1 MHIYL
6 CVCRHARSHLVG
18 HLTNPLVVRVS
29 RALCLTRA
37 SSHIRMCVPTC
48 PRHTRVPD
56 KTRLVGS
63 LNALCLTKIHL
74 IGTMS
79 LGVPTC
85 RVLSGTLARHI
96 GWNLGQTHWLESWTS
111 QISLSGIPTCC
122 VLFSVIYVWP
132 HLVCVPDT
140 SESCQSWY
148 LLLSMSL
155 GVPTCMTCSQT
166 QQQWC
171 GLLCWHY
178 GWNQCSWWWCWS
190 HVVYTCGGVCLAVS
204 KSISLGVLCV
214 WQWVN
219 PFR

>member
-1 MHIYL
+1 MWLFSHMHIYL

-85 RVLSGTLARHI
+85 PVLSGTLARHI
-96 GWNLGQTHWLESWTS
+96 GWNLGPVKSVCQGSRLVVYSSRSYMSGHILCVYLTHLN
-111 QISLSGIPTCC
+111 PA
-122 VLFSVIYVWP
+122 
-132 HLVCVPDT
+132 
-140 SESCQSWY
+140 
-148 LLLSMSL
+148 SL
-155 GVPTCMTCSQT
+155 GTCYF
-166 QQQWC
+166 
-171 GLLCWHY
+171 LC
-178 GWNQCSWWWCWS
+178 
-190 HVVYTCGGVCLAVS
+190 
-204 KSISLGVLCV
+204 
-214 WQWVN
+214 
-219 PFR
+219 R